1 MSDISIRYSE
11 LVGIPDDFGYLKG
24 ERHMRKPK
32 WKTNLYIALML
43 APALLLTMGI
53 IVYPIIN
60 TVIRSFSSP
69 EDGSFTLANYVFLLT
84 DDVSMENIAYT
95 LWIVVVTV
103 VLSILISYVLALYLR
118 FYDTKISKFIGTIY
132 LLPRFVPSLVA
143 VYAMITIIRDSGFL
157 NRVSRLFGYNFKPGL
172 MYNARGIILMNLWF
186 NIAFATMIIVAALS
200 SIPDSM
206 VESARDVGARK
217 INVFLNMI
225 LPLSFKDV
233 MIAMTFIFM
242 SNVSSFTTPFVM
254 GGNNPIML
262 GVYLRKQFSEYSN
275 YEIAAALSVIMF
287 LFSSVSAIIYIYTNL
302 KEKEWEKAN

>member
-1 MSDISIRYSE
+1 
-11 LVGIPDDFGYLKG
+11 
-24 ERHMRKPK
+24 MRKPR

-43 APALLLTMGI
+43 TPALLLTMGI

-84 DDVSMENIAYT
+84 DDASMENIAYT

-118 FYDTKISKFIGTIY
+118 FYDTKVSKVIGTIY

-206 VESARDVGARK
+206 VESARDVGAKK

>member
-1 MSDISIRYSE
+1 
-11 LVGIPDDFGYLKG
+11 
-24 ERHMRKPK
+24 MRKPK

-233 MIAMTFIFM
+233 MVAMTFIFM